1 MRVDSIRRGKSS
13 SGALKNE
20 LSRAAGILA
29 DAARMTVLTGA
40 GVSAES
46 GIDTFRGPD
55 GTWSRVNVEEVATP
69 EGFRR
74 DPRRVWEWYED
85 RRRAVRAAQPNAG
98 HRALARLEELRDATL
113 VTQNIDGLH
122 TRAGSRRVVE
132 IHGSLWRVRC
142 VGCGFAGPDERVPLP
157 ELPPRCEV
165 CGGLLRPDVVWFGE
179 MLAPEAWIASVEA
192 VDRSDAFLL
201 TGTSAVVTP
210 AADLAALALRRGIPL
225 IEVNLDP
232 TPFSVLA
239 TVSLRG
245 RSGELLPELARLV
258 ENRGAGLVESAE

>member
-1 MRVDSIRRGKSS
+1 MEYD
-13 SGALKNE
+13 

-29 DAARMTVLTGA
+29 AATRMTVLTGA

-74 DPRRVWEWYED
+74 NPRRVWEWYEE
-85 RRRAVRAAQPNAG
+85 RRHAVQAAEPNPG
-98 HRALARLEELRDATL
+98 HRALARLEELRDATV

-122 TRAGSRRVVE
+122 TRAGSKRIVE
-132 IHGSLWRVRC
+132 LHGSLWRVRC
-142 VGCGFAGPDERVPLP
+142 VACPFAGPENRVPLP
-157 ELPPRCEV
+157 NLPPRCES
-165 CGGLLRPDVVWFGE
+165 CGSLLRPDVVWFGE
-179 MLAPEAWIASVEA
+179 MLSSDAWEASVEA
-192 VDRSDAFLL
+192 VDHSDAFLL
-201 TGTSAVVTP
+201 AGTSAVVSP
-210 AADLAALALRRGIPL
+210 AADLAAFALRRGIPL

-232 TPFSVLA
+232 TPFSALA

-245 RSGELLPELARLV
+245 RSGELLPELMRRV
-258 ENRGAGLVESAE
+258 ENPGAGRGGGAE